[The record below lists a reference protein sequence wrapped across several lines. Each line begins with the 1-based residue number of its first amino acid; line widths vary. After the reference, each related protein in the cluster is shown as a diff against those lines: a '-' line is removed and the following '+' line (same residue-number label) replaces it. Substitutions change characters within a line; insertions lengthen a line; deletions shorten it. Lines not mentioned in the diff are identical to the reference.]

1 MNGTLE
7 STHDDE
13 LWHVEVTSNDVR
25 VVTIEQLDEAFQ
37 AGAINEHT
45 RVWQT
50 GMDAPVSLGELL
62 GLGDDDAGDEAEASG
77 VVETASFAD
86 TEVDTARNVAIAEA
100 PSHSAS
106 DEVTARYPTDDD
118 TSFEQSF
125 ADEPASAQMA
135 PIEEPAPKAPL
146 RQDTLIG
153 LNAADDGGSDDA
165 WDTASS
171 EHTPLTSA
179 PVAVTTAEASL
190 HSLPPL
196 QQAVS
201 SKLEP
206 YVAAPPAVTAPQ
218 MNPSRPPPLQPLAQ
232 TLLGA
237 ATAPRLPSIQPAP
250 EAAAP
255 APRLPSLA
263 QYQQQAAPAP
273 RLPSIAPQQ
282 QAAPARLAPLGQ
294 YQQAAP
300 APRLPSIAP
309 QQQAAPAPRLAPL
322 SAFGQHQ
329 QQPAPAPRL
338 PSIARPVVA
347 ETAWPPVVERPVA
360 TQSAR
365 PSSMAP
371 AALPSVVPMALDVG
385 DDFGPYRRSGGG
397 KKLLIAAI
405 VLSGIGGAVAFG
417 VQQSQANA
425 SGVAA
430 ASMAAPVV
438 VAPPE
443 PVKSHA
449 YDPGSEPVKLGTP
462 KPDIAITPPDST
474 TAAAGATTPATPA
487 PAAAEPESQGLAASV
502 AHHGGGKTASKPA
515 KMASAPHHHGGG
527 GGHAG
532 NKHGGS
538 GDFKGSKEKYDPLN
552 GAL

>member
-62 GLGDDDAGDEAEASG
+62 GLGDDDAGDEPEASG
-77 VVETASFAD
+77 VIETASFAD
-86 TEVDTARNVAIAEA
+86 AEVDTARNAAIAEA
-100 PSHSAS
+100 PSHYSS
-106 DEVTARYPTDDD
+106 DDVTAQYPTTDD
-118 TSFEQSF
+118 TSYEQSF
-125 ADEPASAQMA
+125 ADEPPSTHR
-135 PIEEPAPKAPL
+135 PSVEEPATKVPP

-153 LNAADDGGSDDA
+153 LNAADDGASDDS
-165 WDTASS
+165 WDTAPS
-171 EHTPLTSA
+171 ELTPLTSA

-196 QQAVS
+196 QQAAS
-201 SKLEP
+201 STLEP
-206 YVAAPPAVTAPQ
+206 YVAPAPVVTAPQ
-218 MNPSRPPPLQPLAQ
+218 LNASRPPALQPLTQ

-237 ATAPRLPSIQPAP
+237 ATAPAPRLPSIQKAP

-263 QYQQQAAPAP
+263 QYQQQTAPAP
-273 RLPSIAPQQ
+273 
-282 QAAPARLAPLGQ
+282 RLAPLGQ
-294 YQQAAP
+294 YQQPAAP
-300 APRLPSIAP
+300 ASRFPSLAS

-322 SAFGQHQ
+322 SQFGQHQ
-329 QQPAPAPRL
+329 QHAAPAPRL
-338 PSIARPVVA
+338 PSIARPAVA
-347 ETAWPPVVERPVA
+347 ESAWPPVVERPAA
-360 TQSAR
+360 TQTAR

-385 DDFGPYRRSGGG
+385 DEFGPYRRSGGG

-425 SGVAA
+425 SGVSA

-462 KPDIAITPPDST
+462 KPDLAITPPDTT
-474 TAAAGATTPATPA
+474 TAAAGAATPTTSA

-538 GDFKGSKEKYDPLN
+538 GDFKGGKEKYDPLN